1 MPRQP
6 FQDHPSEHPGSWAKP
21 WSADE
26 MLDGQHQRMDVLA
39 HATTAHDG
47 LSLNGTGRGSLLS
60 HPSAPADEQLG
71 DFGRV
76 IRDLDSGPKGC
87 GSNPRSCSDPSTARP
102 ISPASLPVVLSLNE
116 TTASPHTSS
125 GLSALIPCLTQEWG
139 FIFTLVLHPGGSVVK
154 SLFWAQSTNKLTSC
168 KIIIP
173 TPESLRGPQWLVL

>member
-47 LSLNGTGRGSLLS
+47 LSLNGTGRGSLLN

-76 IRDLDSGPKGC
+76 IRDLDSGLKGC

-102 ISPASLPVVLSLNE
+102 ISPASLPVAFLPVG
-116 TTASPHTSS
+116 PD
-125 GLSALIPCLTQEWG
+125 
-139 FIFTLVLHPGGSVVK
+139 
-154 SLFWAQSTNKLTSC
+154 SLFNSGMGVHFYLSPSSWWICC
-168 KIIIP
+168 KIIILGSKHQQTNCQIIIQ
-173 TPESLRGPQWLVL
+173 TPLSLQGPQ